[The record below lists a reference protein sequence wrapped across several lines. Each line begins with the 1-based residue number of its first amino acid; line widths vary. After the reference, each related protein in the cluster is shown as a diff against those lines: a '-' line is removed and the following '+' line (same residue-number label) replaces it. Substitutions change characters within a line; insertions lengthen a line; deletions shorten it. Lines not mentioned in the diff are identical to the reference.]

1 MVLRAYA
8 MPITYAVRDEVDSE
22 QVQAA
27 AESVRLRDV
36 DVLADAPLS
45 WSWAA
50 AVGRTGT
57 CSSSKLT
64 RSTRT

>member
-27 AESVRLRDV
+27 AESVRQWAA

-50 AVGRTGT
+50 AVG
-57 CSSSKLT
+57 
-64 RSTRT
+64 

>member
-8 MPITYAVRDEVDSE
+8 MPSTYAVRDEVDSE
-22 QVQAA
+22 QVQ
-27 AESVRLRDV
+27 
-36 DVLADAPLS
+36 
-45 WSWAA
+45 AA

-64 RSTRT
+64 RSTPT